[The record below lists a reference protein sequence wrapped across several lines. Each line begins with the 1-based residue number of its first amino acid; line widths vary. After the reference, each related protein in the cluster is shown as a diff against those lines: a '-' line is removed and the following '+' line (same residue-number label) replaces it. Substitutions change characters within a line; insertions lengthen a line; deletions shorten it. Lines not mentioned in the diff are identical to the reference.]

1 MLVLALLVAAAP
13 STDAYLEQS
22 RARWEGLS
30 RQLWEYAETGLHED
44 KSAAAIEEL
53 LTKEGF
59 KVDRDVAGMPTAF
72 VATAGSGSP
81 VVAIMAEDDAR
92 PGLSQ
97 KPGEA
102 KKDPEKEGAPGHG
115 CGHNL
120 HGTAAVAAA
129 VAANHGRN
137 DQKFTGTIG
146 VLGTPA

>member
-1 MLVLALLVAAAP
+1 MIVLALLAAAA
-13 STDAYLEQS
+13 STTDAYLDQTH
-22 RARWEGLS
+22 ARWEGVS

-59 KVDRDVAGMPTAF
+59 KVDRNVAGMPTAF

-81 VVAIMAEDDAR
+81 VVAIMAEYDAL

-120 HGTAAVAAA
+120 LGTAAVPAAA
-129 VAANHGRN
+129 AANQRRI
-137 DQKFTGTIG
+137 DQKLPGTIQI
-146 VLGTPA
+146 

>member
-1 MLVLALLVAAAP
+1 MRAELKRDVDF
-13 STDAYLEQS
+13 TDAYLDQT

-30 RQLWEYAETGLHED
+30 KQIWEYAETGLKED

-53 LTKEGF
+53 LEKEGF
-59 KVDRDVAGMPTAF
+59 KVQRNVGGIATAF

-81 VVAIMAEDDAR
+81 VVAVMAEYDAL

-102 KKDPEKEGAPGHG
+102 RKDPEKEGAPGHG

-120 HGTAAVAAA
+120 LGTAAVAAGVGVA
-129 VAANHGRN
+129 V
-137 DQKFTGTIG
+137 TGADDG
-146 VLGTPA
+146 AQDVVPESP